1 MRKGITF
8 MNYFQSNFFVYYL
21 KIFKKIYIFT
31 IFFRTCQRIKNE
43 RFSEIVS
50 KLLAMKNEALTQ
62 DMEVKLREGE
72 YFALENN
79 LKRQLAEKTMKP
91 ENIIQIRSDLEKKK
105 AQLIYLKKNL

>member
-1 MRKGITF
+1 
-8 MNYFQSNFFVYYL
+8 
-21 KIFKKIYIFT
+21 
-31 IFFRTCQRIKNE
+31 
-43 RFSEIVS
+43 
-50 KLLAMKNEALTQ
+50 MKNEALTQ

-72 YFALENN
+72 YFALENS

>member
-1 MRKGITF
+1 M
-8 MNYFQSNFFVYYL
+8 
-21 KIFKKIYIFT
+21 
-31 IFFRTCQRIKNE
+31 FFRTCQRIKNE

-72 YFALENN
+72 YFALENS
-79 LKRQLAEKTMKP
+79 LKRQLAEKSMKP
-91 ENIIQIRSDLEKKK
+91 ENIIQIRSELEKKK